1 MPRRLGLLAL
11 GVVAISC
18 AAVLIRL
25 ADAPPLAVA
34 VFRLGI
40 ASAVLLPCALIRA
53 RRELRALL
61 HEWWPS
67 LFAAGLLLALH
78 FALWIASLS
87 QTSVASSVVLVTT
100 TPLFVALASWLL
112 FKERLKRGTFVGIA
126 VSLGGAMLIGYA
138 GMVRGGT
145 ALSGNLM
152 ALGAALAMAG
162 YLLIGRR
169 VRPRAGLLAYATAV
183 FTVAAGALLV
193 AAVVS
198 GTPLAGY
205 SAGAYAAMVA
215 LALVPQLVGH
225 MSLNWALRFLPATM
239 VTVAVLGE
247 PVGASFLAW
256 LALREA
262 PTGLELTGGALI
274 LAGIALAFVRGGVA
288 ARSQSCPGSSDRTAT

>member
-1 MPRRLGLLAL
+1 ML

-25 ADAPPLAVA
+25 ADAPPLVVA
-34 VFRLGI
+34 GFRLGI

-61 HEWWPS
+61 HERWPS

-100 TPLFVALASWLL
+100 TPLFVALASWVL
-112 FKERLKRGTFVGIA
+112 FREHLRRATFVGIA
-126 VSLGGAMLIGYA
+126 ISLGGALLIGCA
-138 GMVRGGT
+138 GMVRGGA

-169 VRPRAGLLAYATAV
+169 MRLRAGLLAYATVV
-183 FTVAAGALLV
+183 FTVAAGAILV
-193 AAVVS
+193 AVAVS
-198 GTPLAGY
+198 DTPFSGY
-205 SAGAYAAMVA
+205 STRTYAAMVA

-256 LALREA
+256 LTLGEA
-262 PTGLELTGGALI
+262 PTLLELTGGALI
-274 LAGIALAFVRGGVA
+274 LAGIALAFAWGGA
-288 ARSQSCPGSSDRTAT
+288 PNGTQSCPGSSDRTAT

>member
-1 MPRRLGLLAL
+1 M
-11 GVVAISC
+11 VAS
-18 AAVLIRL
+18 LI
-25 ADAPPLAVA
+25 
-34 VFRLGI
+34 
-40 ASAVLLPCALIRA
+40 
-53 RRELRALL
+53 
-61 HEWWPS
+61 
-67 LFAAGLLLALH
+67 AAGLLLALH

-100 TPLFVALASWLL
+100 TPLFVALVSWLL
-112 FKERLKRGTFVGIA
+112 FRERLKRGTFVGIA

-183 FTVAAGALLV
+183 FTVAAGDSPGCRRGIGHSLE
-193 AAVVS
+193 
-198 GTPLAGY
+198 GY

-247 PVGASFLAW
+247 PVGASF
-256 LALREA
+256 
-262 PTGLELTGGALI
+262 PSVVGPGGGADRARTHGGSAHPGRHRPRVRARWSGRQVSILSGLI
-274 LAGIALAFVRGGVA
+274 
-288 ARSQSCPGSSDRTAT
+288 